1 MVYGP
6 SGAGTNGFR
15 RAGSIVWTHSS
26 TQEKTRVDSLAL
38 SSLELYFAIAVARK
52 VVTGRLERLRASI
65 SRVGREVAHSKAKKE
80 ILSEIEKKRIC
91 PNRFERCCR
100 VSGMPHARSARP

>member
-1 MVYGP
+1 MLRSVTAAGQMGYGP

-38 SSLELYFAIAVARK
+38 SSLELYFATAVARIPD
-52 VVTGRLERLRASI
+52 TLQQR
-65 SRVGREVAHSKAKKE
+65 
-80 ILSEIEKKRIC
+80 
-91 PNRFERCCR
+91 
-100 VSGMPHARSARP
+100 